1 MLETAIWWSFVC
13 GVLWANTNKQPYTHA
28 FVSVSV
34 SVLYIYGRSFPFI
47 CALSTQIR
55 KSECINLSICQ
66 NGIGLSLSLFRL
78 FPPLSPNTFLPV
90 LAYKHFPFLPRWLA
104 CVFFFFSSCIF
115 FLFHTFAC
123 LLYIFLQ
130 FWNAF
135 LSLRVAVCC
144 CYSFFSFH
152 FICLIFLLDNIVV
165 TVLYCYIAVAILSF
179 RLLCTIV
186 SIVIG
191 CVCAF
196 FHYILFGICSIKLC
210 AWCGLCFS
218 HSPTHSF
225 PLRLY
230 LVQPGYAHT
239 ACINILSLTVY
250 FS

>member
-1 MLETAIWWSFVC
+1 M
-13 GVLWANTNKQPYTHA
+13 
-28 FVSVSV
+28 VSDS
-34 SVLYIYGRSFPFI
+34 
-47 CALSTQIR
+47 
-55 KSECINLSICQ
+55 
-66 NGIGLSLSLFRL
+66 LSLSLFRL
-78 FPPLSPNTFLPV
+78 FSRHYLPILFCLFLHINTFPSFHVGLHV
-90 LAYKHFPFLPRWLA
+90 
-104 CVFFFFSSCIF
+104 CFFSSLPAFSFSFTHLHVCSIYF
-115 FLFHTFAC
+115 YNFGMHFCLSELLF
-123 LLYIFLQ
+123 
-130 FWNAF
+130 
-135 LSLRVAVCC
+135 VAATA
-144 CYSFFSFH
+144 FFSFH

-191 CVCAF
+191 CVCVFF